1 MYATEQ
7 EFLISMTPLKVD
19 QYNLDNGRVYG
30 LVKQLI
36 LEEPGWSNITNTIN
50 RIKGG
55 RAAWLV
61 LRAHY
66 EGDSYINKQKEDAY
80 KMIESLH
87 YKGELATFTF
97 EHFSGQL
104 TKAYNDLQRYNEPIL
119 ESKKV
124 RGLLNKVMDPEL
136 ESAKQAIHVNPQHKN
151 DFSMALS

>member
-1 MYATEQ
+1 
-7 EFLISMTPLKVD
+7 
-19 QYNLDNGRVYG
+19 VYG

-87 YKGELATFTF
+87 YKGE
-97 EHFSGQL
+97 
-104 TKAYNDLQRYNEPIL
+104 
-119 ESKKV
+119 
-124 RGLLNKVMDPEL
+124 
-136 ESAKQAIHVNPQHKN
+136 
-151 DFSMALS
+151 

>member
-1 MYATEQ
+1 VFSEAVNTYLNRLYPFQSCNLSSCYHSWGHCVRNGAGIPDLYDTAQ
-7 EFLISMTPLKVD
+7 GD
-19 QYNLDNGRVYG
+19 QYNLDNGWVYG

-50 RIKGG
+50 RIKDG

-87 YKGELATFTF
+87 YKGEWATFTF

-104 TKAYNDLQRYNEPIL
+104 TKAYNDL
-119 ESKKV
+119 
-124 RGLLNKVMDPEL
+124 
-136 ESAKQAIHVNPQHKN
+136 
-151 DFSMALS
+151 